1 MTQDIYL
8 TSKDL
13 EEAKKCGLTINVN
26 MADDQVTIK
35 NLSPMYTY
43 LYFAYKYAHIG
54 QEKYPKNSITIH
66 FGDQGTSSR

>member
-26 MADDQVTIK
+26 MADD
-35 NLSPMYTY
+35 
-43 LYFAYKYAHIG
+43 
-54 QEKYPKNSITIH
+54 
-66 FGDQGTSSR
+66 